1 MKTISVWGFAVA
13 VGAGLASAVLPA
25 PALADPIPADKLPE
39 PPLAVP
45 AGPDGAY
52 VRKVHA
58 IVHKRWA
65 DNFLRLASEQLTANN
80 PINQGSRSA
89 VVDLILS
96 EDGRI
101 ISINVVESG
110 GFGGFDDAIHEVLR
124 DAVPYPDAPVSAR
137 SDDDAVHL
145 RWRFARDQR
154 RCSEVVLLHVEDPLA
169 QAVPKLLRDGRQTEV
184 LRRMRVAR
192 ASGDAVEPMMS
203 TVASHWLRATINA
216 PYATA
221 RTAETLATMGDRAG
235 VRWLEL
241 GVKRA
246 EWAEAAGQALAAN
259 RVPVCPL
266 VGFAFDPVNR
276 NQNMTEQQ
284 TAAVALGTAAE
295 PDCVPGLIRLLE
307 NPKAHPEARAAAA
320 RALGPMLDPGPA
332 AANRPVAD
340 MARKALAA
348 AAKDPSTTVRAA
360 AMLAAVRPG
369 AGRAKVYGLVPF
381 LRDPSP
387 EVRAAAAA
395 GVVRAGG
402 DANLDDLYVV
412 FKDSDARPAEAVAVE
427 LGRLQTEESTKFLV
441 RLLKRPQVS
450 VQLLAARALM
460 KRGAREWFAALRPM
474 LDKKYDPELRNVAL
488 CSADEEMLKGL
499 ERGVELD
506 PAAAEAR
513 AAADG
518 HDGARDVGAKND
530 PAARA
535 AAQKAAAEESWA
547 ARTALALYRARLARG
562 ERTPAADLFIAAGA
576 RLAPADQADAM
587 ADWLKTR
594 GPLTPSAAAGTPGHA
609 QTAPA
614 PPAPPATA
622 GRASRKR

>member
-1 MKTISVWGFAVA
+1 MSSLWALAVA
-13 VGAGLASAVLPA
+13 VGAVALAPRPA
-25 PALADPIPADKLPE
+25 AADPIAADKLPE
-39 PPLAVP
+39 PALAVP
-45 AGPDGAY
+45 PGADGAY
-52 VRKVHA
+52 MRKVHA
-58 IVHKRWA
+58 LVHKRWA
-65 DNFLRLASEQLTANN
+65 DNFLRLASEQLPANN
-80 PINQGSRSA
+80 PVNQADRSA

-96 EDGRI
+96 DDGRI
-101 ISINVVESG
+101 ISINLIQSG
-110 GFGGFDDAIHEVLR
+110 GFLGFDDAITEVLR
-124 DAVPYPDAPVSAR
+124 DVVPFPPAPVSAR

-184 LRRMRVAR
+184 LRRMHVAR
-192 ASGDAVEPMMS
+192 DGGGAVEPMMS

-221 RTAETLATMGDRAG
+221 RAAETLVAMGDRAG

-246 EWAEAAGQALAAN
+246 EWAEEAGQALAAHH
-259 RVPVCPL
+259 VAVCPL

-276 NQNMTEQQ
+276 NMNLTEQQ
-284 TAAVALGTAAE
+284 QAATALSTAAE

-307 NPKAHPEARAAAA
+307 NPKARPEARAAAA
-320 RALGPMLDPGPA
+320 RALGPMLDPAAAASRPA
-332 AANRPVAD
+332 ADLAK
-340 MARKALAA
+340 KALAA
-348 AAKDPSTTVRAA
+348 ASKDESATVRAA
-360 AMLAAVRPG
+360 ALLAAVRPG
-369 AGRAKVYGLVPF
+369 AGRGKVYSLVPF

-427 LGRLQTEESTKFLV
+427 LDRLQTEESTKFLV
-441 RLLKRPQVS
+441 RLLKRPQLS

-460 KRGAREWFAALRPM
+460 KRGARDWFAALRPM
-474 LDKKYDPELRNVAL
+474 LDKKYDPELRNIAL
-488 CSADEEMLKGL
+488 VSADEATLDDLARSL
-499 ERGVELD
+499 EQAV
-506 PAAAEAR
+506 
-513 AAADG
+513 AADVAG
-518 HDGARDVGAKND
+518 DGAKND
-530 PAARA
+530 TAKGDP
-535 AAQKAAAEESWA
+535 AQKATAQKAEADEA
-547 ARTALALYRARLARG
+547 RTARTALALYRARLARG
-562 ERTPAADLFIAAGA
+562 ERTPAADLFIATGA
-576 RLAPADQADAM
+576 RLAPSDQADAM

-594 GPLTPSAAAGTPGHA
+594 GPTAPSAAAGSPPRPQTPPE
-609 QTAPA
+609 PA
-614 PPAPPATA
+614 TSPATPPATA